1 MQALTAEIPKPESLM
16 PVHAGVPR
24 TVAPNRTAPIVHA
37 PRRSAAASPSHAPRT
52 IAAAPTPTR
61 TPAPAHSSIDAT
73 IQILTGPSGAKSV
86 PAAKPATPTPVATTP
101 ARVEAT
107 APARKVLE
115 IRPLPGRPKPRPV
128 AKAPAKPARPKPQPL
143 VVASKPAPAATPIAK
158 LVAKKVEP
166 KRAASP
172 RSTAKPMRSD
182 PAPRKEG
189 ESLADRLRRHSAGRR
204 EQLAAKV
211 KRIADAEKR
220 RATTDTFDEDATSLW
235 CPEHLALPDDR
246 AAQ

>member
-1 MQALTAEIPKPESLM
+1 
-16 PVHAGVPR
+16 
-24 TVAPNRTAPIVHA
+24 VAPNRTAPIVHA
-37 PRRSAAASPSHAPRT
+37 PRRSAAASPSQAPRT
-52 IAAAPTPTR
+52 IAAAPTRAR
-61 TPAPAHSSIDAT
+61 TPAPAQSSIDAT
-73 IQILTGPSGAKSV
+73 IQILTGPAG
-86 PAAKPATPTPVATTP
+86 ATPTPVATTP
-101 ARVEAT
+101 SRVEAK
-107 APARKVLE
+107 AAARKVLE

-128 AKAPAKPARPKPQPL
+128 AKAPAKPARPKPQAL

-158 LVAKKVEP
+158 LVPKKVEP

-172 RSTAKPMRSD
+172 RSIAKPMRSD
-182 PAPRKEG
+182 PAPRKES